1 MAAFFEGSR
10 GSGKSKYSVE
20 RMQNR
25 LKSGRA
31 VATNLDL
38 FLDKLMP
45 DNPKAHYVRLPDFP
59 RSSDLLI
66 LDNAYPE
73 LDHDDPKTYD
83 DTKFG
88 CVVLDEL
95 LTSFNSRTW
104 NDPDRVEVV
113 NWIVQSR
120 KYGWDLCLIGQ
131 SIDGVDKQIKETVI
145 DELYSFR
152 SSQNMFGGVIWN
164 IFFKP
169 WWTKLVPKFHIC
181 TRYDGRKKDKNQ
193 KIGGDHFRRNDLH
206 DCYKTGQQFKKDVRL
221 VAPRTGSK
229 MIEIDDR
236 ASYSVL
242 HPHYFG
248 LPEAEELEK
257 SAEQSAETK
266 PEIPKELIAKGK
278 AIEVQTSPYFLLA
291 LLVVFSG
298 IYYFIND
305 WSAQQTIKKNKP
317 DIPLSTFDK
326 GDFFTNSVDALKN
339 SDLGQIFINCSQHR
353 SDGVFDYCF
362 NNANGDIVRP
372 ENAGYKVLY
381 KSECH
386 AKLVRGKTQL
396 DTYCNPISYSQSEPI
411 THQADTST

>member
-73 LDHDDPKTYD
+73 LDHDNPKTYD
-83 DTKFG
+83 DAKFG

-152 SSQNMFGGVIWN
+152 SSQNMFGGIIWN

-169 WWTKLVPKFHIC
+169 WWSKLVPKFHIC

-248 LPEAEELEK
+248 VPETEAEPEK
-257 SAEQSAETK
+257 KEENRETK
-266 PEIPKELIAKGK
+266 SEIPKELVAKGK
-278 AIEVQTSPYFLLA
+278 AIDVQTSPYFLLA

-298 IYYFIND
+298 MYYFIND

-339 SDLGQIFINCSQHR
+339 SDLGQIFINCSQHS
-353 SDGVFDYCF
+353 SDGFYDYCF
-362 NNANGDIVRP
+362 INENGDIVRP

-396 DTYCNPISYSQSEPI
+396 DTYCNPISYDEGEPL
-411 THQADTST
+411 TNQADTNI